1 MSSIPDFRR
10 AKATTHE
17 NVEVTTN
24 ESTSTDVN
32 NVFGSD
38 MTTDAETDAET
49 GTIAAREKSIQ
60 KELIKNLEEEY
71 VEINSYREKL
81 MINIANYGK
90 ILNQIDFGSV
100 EDENPSEGVSAL
112 YDRLE
117 EHKRRM
123 LLVISDNHMDIKS
136 SIKAIIL
143 KQVLNKRAVYI
154 IIRGILAKTI
164 MSFISN
170 FSTVKA
176 ATKKNTKNSNDE
188 IEVDVFESDLTTDT
202 ETEAEGETVAAK
214 ELSPQK
220 EIFEK
225 LKEEYTEINSYRERL
240 KTNIDNYAKLL
251 RQIDFGSLE
260 DTNPSEFLENVYD
273 CLEEHKTRMLEII
286 GDDNM
291 AIKTS
296 LKEIILKQILNK
308 RAFHVEEDNKT
319 DGHFNENWH
328 LALNKIILN
337 PKIKVRDHE
346 NKITTVGENLSDNNN
361 SNKCQNCGNYKEY
374 SGSCSYCNCKNAGVV
389 LHTHP
394 FNKKLLA
401 VLYTQINSLNN
412 EVNNDINIPI
422 YCEYDCSSW
431 QEKLFTLFSK
441 ENIQRYKFPEAR
453 KLQ

>member
-143 KQVLNKRAVYI
+143 KQVLNKRAVYVDI
-154 IIRGILAKTI
+154 SAKHRQ
-164 MSFISN
+164 
-170 FSTVKA
+170 
-176 ATKKNTKNSNDE
+176 
-188 IEVDVFESDLTTDT
+188 
-202 ETEAEGETVAAK
+202 
-214 ELSPQK
+214 LS
-220 EIFEK
+220 K
-225 LKEEYTEINSYRERL
+225 LR
-240 KTNIDNYAKLL
+240 
-251 RQIDFGSLE
+251 
-260 DTNPSEFLENVYD
+260 
-273 CLEEHKTRMLEII
+273 
-286 GDDNM
+286 
-291 AIKTS
+291 
-296 LKEIILKQILNK
+296 
-308 RAFHVEEDNKT
+308 
-319 DGHFNENWH
+319 
-328 LALNKIILN
+328 
-337 PKIKVRDHE
+337 
-346 NKITTVGENLSDNNN
+346 
-361 SNKCQNCGNYKEY
+361 
-374 SGSCSYCNCKNAGVV
+374 
-389 LHTHP
+389 
-394 FNKKLLA
+394 
-401 VLYTQINSLNN
+401 
-412 EVNNDINIPI
+412 
-422 YCEYDCSSW
+422 
-431 QEKLFTLFSK
+431 
-441 ENIQRYKFPEAR
+441 
-453 KLQ
+453 

>member
-143 KQVLNKRAVYI
+143 KQVLNKRAVYVDI
-154 IIRGILAKTI
+154 SAKHVP
-164 MSFISN
+164 SSN
-170 FSTVKA
+170 LGCMT
-176 ATKKNTKNSNDE
+176 
-188 IEVDVFESDLTTDT
+188 
-202 ETEAEGETVAAK
+202 
-214 ELSPQK
+214 
-220 EIFEK
+220 
-225 LKEEYTEINSYRERL
+225 
-240 KTNIDNYAKLL
+240 
-251 RQIDFGSLE
+251 
-260 DTNPSEFLENVYD
+260 
-273 CLEEHKTRMLEII
+273 
-286 GDDNM
+286 
-291 AIKTS
+291 
-296 LKEIILKQILNK
+296 
-308 RAFHVEEDNKT
+308 
-319 DGHFNENWH
+319 
-328 LALNKIILN
+328 LNKIINN
-337 PKIKVRDHE
+337 PIVEVRDTE
-346 NKITTVGENLSDNNN
+346 FKLSNQSTEAQSDSCRSCGNRYSSPTSCTYCISKKKITSVE
-361 SNKCQNCGNYKEY
+361 
-374 SGSCSYCNCKNAGVV
+374 
-389 LHTHP
+389 HTHP
-394 FNKKLLA
+394 FNKKLLT
-401 VLYTQINSLNN
+401 VLYTQINS
-412 EVNNDINIPI
+412 VNIEKYDDKTAPVGTI
-422 YCEYDCSSW
+422 YNRSTW
-431 QEKLFTLFSK
+431 QHKLFSLFSHEK
-441 ENIQRYKFPEAR
+441 IQRYETP
-453 KLQ
+453 